1 MEGDVSTETVWCPSC
16 GAEYTA
22 GMTACGDCG
31 VPLVAERPR
40 SRHAVEDHGWGW
52 YRDEVDRTIQRARR
66 VARLLQ
72 QLAFYLGVLE
82 VLAFLVV
89 VIASFTS
96 DDYEAGVI
104 AVGAIIYLP
113 IAIIIPTA
121 VWAFG
126 ALLDVQ
132 ATRLD
137 LAILEA
143 ELEEDEDAG

>member
-1 MEGDVSTETVWCPSC
+1 MSTETVWCPSC

-22 GMTACGDCG
+22 GMTACSECG

-40 SRHAVEDHGWGW
+40 SRHPVEDQGWDW

-72 QLAFYLGVLE
+72 QLAFYLGALE
-82 VLAFLVV
+82 VIAFLVV

-96 DDYEAGVI
+96 DDYEAGVVG
-104 AVGAIIYLP
+104 VGAIIYLP

-126 ALLDVQ
+126 ALIDVQ

-137 LAILEA
+137 IAILEA